1 MVESRKFGVRE
12 TVVVLQTPDDITERT
27 SVAAGTGEEGL
38 GVEAIDERR
47 VQVVLRLCTEEM
59 ADAVHGAKIRRK
71 LKVES

>member
-27 SVAAGTGEEGL
+27 SVAACTGEEGL
-38 GVEAIDERR
+38 GVEAVDERR
-47 VQVVLRLCTEEM
+47 VQVVLRLRTEEM
-59 ADAVHGAKIRRK
+59 ANAVHGAKIRRK